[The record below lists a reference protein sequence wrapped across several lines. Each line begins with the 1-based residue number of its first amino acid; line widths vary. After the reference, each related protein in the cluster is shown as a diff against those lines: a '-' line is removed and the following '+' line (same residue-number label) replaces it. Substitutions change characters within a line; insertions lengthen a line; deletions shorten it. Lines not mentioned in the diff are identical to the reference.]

1 MPESAVNHNTKGLS
15 MKQVR
20 IAVLAMAL
28 AVTGCASAPKP
39 RTDKGIDRV
48 TYVTAFGTF
57 GRDAYAWVARD
68 KGFFAKQ
75 RLVVDIQPGAAGAQN
90 VAKLQTGRAQFTAID
105 FGTAAY
111 QVATGA
117 DTDLRIT
124 AAIQQRVVASIIT
137 LGRTRISAPTDLAGK
152 TIGSVQGSILN
163 GMFTGYARQAGLDPA
178 TVKWQYAAPA
188 ELPALLT
195 AGKVDAVAQYLM
207 GTPSINKA
215 AGCPA
220 GQTEGPNC
228 AVVLPYDKYL
238 GDPYGAVLVT
248 TGTLIGRDKDLVS
261 RFTRALLE
269 GLAYAVAHPEESG
282 EILHRAVPASD
293 APTAA
298 AELRAMAPYVNA
310 DPVGG
315 LSPARVARGIG
326 SLQSIGLYP
335 SAPAPDALVDFSVA
349 PRTAGEAG
357 ASK

>member
-1 MPESAVNHNTKGLS
+1 
-15 MKQVR
+15 MKRSR
-20 IAVLAMAL
+20 IAVLAMAVAIAV

-39 RTDKGIDRV
+39 ATDKGTDRV
-48 TYVTAFGTF
+48 AYVTAFGTF

-68 KGFFAKQ
+68 KGFFARQ
-75 RLVVDIQPGAAGAQN
+75 RLEVDIQAGAAGAQN
-90 VAKLQTGRAQFTAID
+90 VAKLQSGRAQFTAID
-105 FGTAAY
+105 FGTAAF
-111 QVATGA
+111 QVATGT

-137 LGRTRISAPTDLAGK
+137 LGRTRITGPADLAGK
-152 TIGSVQGSILN
+152 TIGTVQGSILN
-163 GMFTGYARQAGLDPA
+163 SMFTGYARQAGLDPA
-178 TVKWQYAAPA
+178 TVKWQYAAPS
-188 ELPALLT
+188 ELPALLA
-195 AGKVDAVAQYLM
+195 AGKVDALAQYLM

-220 GQTEGPNC
+220 GQTQGPNC

-248 TGTLIGRDKDLVS
+248 TDTLIKKDRDLVR
-261 RFTRALLE
+261 RFTAALLE
-269 GLAYAVAHPEESG
+269 GLAYAVAHPDEAG

-293 APTAA
+293 AATAA

-315 LSPARVARGIG
+315 LSPARVARGIS

-335 SAPAPDALVDFSVA
+335 SAPAPDLLVDFGIA
-349 PRTAGEAG
+349 PRTAGEAPAG
-357 ASK
+357 TGVSK